1 SPALAQL
8 RSGRFFVDVANL
20 WERCVASVLTSI
32 PLKLIGQSEI
42 APSYVLPLG
51 PSLRVAF
58 SVRFHAKHCG
68 HSSAFD
74 CRSHDFLNQHPYPRR
89 KPSNRTIGSFTSD
102 HSSFG
107 TELGRKT
114 ISALAISGHMR
125 RKKAMSA
132 KGQKRTHAAQ
142 KKTDLSSLKCFFRKA

>member
-1 SPALAQL
+1 MASRRTMDCDAFLLLLIFHRLSPALAQL

-20 WERCVASVLTSI
+20 WERCVANVLTPI
-32 PLKLIGQSEI
+32 PLKLIGQYEI

-58 SVRFHAKHCG
+58 SVRLHAKHCG

-114 ISALAISGHMR
+114 SSALAIAGH
-125 RKKAMSA
+125 
-132 KGQKRTHAAQ
+132 
-142 KKTDLSSLKCFFRKA
+142 